1 MDTYRAIG
9 PLLRLFPAETAHG
22 LALGALRLGL
32 VPPAPARNDPVLA
45 CRVWGR
51 DFANPIGLAAGFD
64 KDARVIDAMLG
75 AGFGFVEVGTITPRP
90 QAGNP
95 RPRLFRLSE
104 DEAVIN
110 RLGFNSAGMAAAAAR
125 LERRRQSGR
134 KLAGPI
140 GINLGKNKDTVDAA
154 ADYAA
159 AAEVLAPFA
168 DYLAINVSSP
178 NTPGL
183 RALQNRAQLE
193 GLVARVGAART
204 RAVGAEGPP
213 LVLKIAPDLNDE
225 DLAEIAELAL
235 SGAIDGLIIGNTTIA
250 RPAGLRSR
258 RKSEAGGLSGRPLLA
273 LSTEVLG
280 KMYRLTKGEVPLI
293 GVGGISSAEDALAKI
308 RAGASLVAL
317 YSALIYQGPG
327 LVSRIKAE
335 LPELLGAQGFSRLG
349 DAVGADHRG

>member
-9 PLLRLFPAETAHG
+9 PLLRLLPAETAHG

-32 VPPAPARNDPVLA
+32 VPPAPAMDDPMLA

-64 KDARVIDAMLG
+64 KDAQVIDAMLG
-75 AGFGFVEVGTITPRP
+75 AGFGFVEVGTITPEP

-110 RLGFNSAGMAAAAAR
+110 RLGFNSAGMAAAAAG

-134 KLAGPI
+134 RLAGPI
-140 GINLGKNKDTVDAA
+140 GINLGKNTDTVDAA

-159 AAEVLAPFA
+159 AAELLAPYA

-183 RALQNRAQLE
+183 RGLQNRARLE
-193 GLVARVGAART
+193 DLLARVGAART
-204 RAVGAEGPP
+204 RAAGAGGPS
-213 LVLKIAPDLNDE
+213 LVLKIAPDLDDE

-250 RPAGLRSR
+250 RPESLRSR
-258 RKSEAGGLSGRPLLA
+258 RKSEAGGLSGRPLFA
-273 LSTEVLG
+273 LSTEILG
-280 KMYRLTKGEVPLI
+280 KMYRLTKGEIPLI

-327 LVSRIKAE
+327 LVSRIKAR
-335 LPELLGAQGFSRLG
+335 LPELLAAQGFSGLG
-349 DAVGADHRG
+349 DAIGADHRG